1 MFSTRPLMIKY
12 SGRSEYLH
20 ILTNTELRDLHGYL
34 AGIYKDVKD
43 YCDSHG
49 LTVMLAYGSALG
61 AYRHQGFIPWDD
73 DIDLFMPRKDYLEFI
88 EGFPKEYG
96 NRYSVTSPL
105 LGGYTTCLFGKVID
119 RNSKFMTI
127 DSEDNDYCGAY
138 VDIFPLENLPKNGVR
153 RFFMKFLSL
162 AIIYIFGCVL
172 MYRNKSDVYRKFMT
186 SEKDLRANFFLRRS
200 MGFVFSFL
208 SLDKWGRLFDKL
220 VSVKKD
226 TGYIH
231 APTGDYKWTLR
242 SKDVYFPTGT
252 LTFEGMDSQIPGR
265 IEEYLEIEFGKDY
278 MELPPPEKRWR
289 HPIRSFNIQ

>member
-1 MFSTRPLMIKY
+1 MKY
-12 SGRSEYLH
+12 SGRSGYLH
-20 ILTNTELRDLHGYL
+20 VLTDKELREFHRYL
-34 AGIYKDVKD
+34 AGIYRDVKD

-61 AYRHQGFIPWDD
+61 AFRHQGFIPWDD

-105 LGGYTTCLFGKVID
+105 LGGYTTCMFGKVID
-119 RNSKFMTI
+119 MNSKFMTI
-127 DSEDNDYCGAY
+127 DSEDNDYCGAF
-138 VDIFPLENLPKNGVR
+138 VDIFPLENLPKSRIR
-153 RFFMKFLSL
+153 RFFMKYLSL

-172 MYRNKSDVYRKFMT
+172 MYKNKSEVYRKFMT
-186 SEKDLRANFFLRRS
+186 SAKDLRANFILRRS
-200 MGFVFSFL
+200 MGFIFSFL
-208 SLDKWGRLFDKL
+208 TLDGWGRVFDRL
-220 VSVKKD
+220 VSVRKE

-231 APTGDYKWTLR
+231 APTGDYNWTLR
-242 SKDVYFPTGT
+242 RKDVYFPVGE
-252 LTFEGMDSQIPGR
+252 LSFEGMDSTVPGK

-289 HPIRSFNIQ
+289 HPVRDIQLPSE